1 MKTRPIEDDPNDSAI
16 VELVED
22 IVDAVKQAVDSVV
35 DAIKNA
41 LKSIAEAFVA
51 AVNFTVAQ
59 MANLAK
65 ALLPAGER
73 SSTSSRARSRPP
85 SRTRSPS

>member
-1 MKTRPIEDDPNDSAI
+1 M
-16 VELVED
+16 
-22 IVDAVKQAVDSVV
+22 DSVV

-41 LKSIAEAFVA
+41 LQSIADALVA

-65 ALLPAGER
+65 ALLAAGE
-73 SSTSSRARSRPP
+73 SIFNIVKGALEAAVADTLAFVKKVIQGIVDAGRAMFQV
-85 SRTRSPS
+85 